1 MRPSPQGPCDNM
13 DNKVT
18 PNDIIDFIYAEVRLL
33 DEGSYTE
40 WLDLWL
46 PDGHYWMPLDY
57 KQKDPINETSL
68 LWEDFFMLRL
78 RVERLNGARTFS
90 QKPKSRCHHVIQR
103 PFVDHFDLEKGEFQ
117 TTTSMH
123 YVETRLDDQILL
135 ALTAT
140 HDLKLVDGAL
150 RIANKKVELLNSDA
164 AFGNIQLLP

>member
-1 MRPSPQGPCDNM
+1 MEHNI
-13 DNKVT
+13 T
-18 PNDIIDFIYAEVRLL
+18 PNDIIDYIYAEARML
-33 DEGSYTE
+33 DEGSYSD

-57 KQKDPINETSL
+57 KQTDPINETSL
-68 LWEDFFMLRL
+68 LWEDSFMLRL

-103 PFVDHFDLEKGEFQ
+103 PFVDIFDLENGEFQ
-117 TTTSMH
+117 TNTSMH

-140 HDLKLVDGAL
+140 HDLKLVEGKL